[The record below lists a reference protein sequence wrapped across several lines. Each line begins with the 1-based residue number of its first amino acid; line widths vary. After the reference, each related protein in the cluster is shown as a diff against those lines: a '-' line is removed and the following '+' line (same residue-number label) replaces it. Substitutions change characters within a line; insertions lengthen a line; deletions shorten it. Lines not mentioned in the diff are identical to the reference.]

1 MASRVDAPP
10 PQPSPESLAEAVP
23 REEQPWVEYAME
35 QALLL
40 KSSADDA
47 IRTALRLA
55 ASRIY
60 EIESTALAHTQM
72 TLEMAKGYLEEYE
85 ELALTKLKEGIL
97 IAVDQPWVSCGVA
110 AGLGMVAFRG
120 PRRFLLRLPRR
131 LFMSEEVLIS
141 RAEARAKELKQSV
154 ANIIHEGK
162 KLEERAAMAENDFL
176 GGRTRLRQTGHQIQ
190 GVINTIYKIE
200 KQTSGLK
207 DIIGELPR
215 KDASVL
221 RSKVS
226 SLTSEL
232 KNEKKVLSKA
242 ITKITGYGIPI

>member
-1 MASRVDAPP
+1 MTASAAAPP
-10 PQPSPESLAEAVP
+10 PQPPPESLTEVVP
-23 REEQPWVEYAME
+23 REEQPWVKYAIE
-35 QALLL
+35 QALLI
-40 KSSADDA
+40 KSTTDDA
-47 IRTALRLA
+47 VRTAARRASSRL
-55 ASRIY
+55 SDIG
-60 EIESTALAHTQM
+60 STASAHSQM
-72 TLEMAKGYLEEYE
+72 TLEMAKGYMEEYD
-85 ELALTKLKEGIL
+85 ELAVTKLKEGIL
-97 IAVDQPWVSCGVA
+97 IAAGHPWVSCGVA

-120 PRRFLLRLPRR
+120 PRHFLLRLPRR
-131 LFMSEEVLIS
+131 LFMNEEVLLS
-141 RAEARAKELKQSV
+141 RAETRANELRHSV
-154 ANIIHEGK
+154 ANMIHEGK

-176 GGRTRLRQTGHQIQ
+176 GGRTRLRQAGHQIQ

-200 KQTSGLK
+200 KQTRGLK

-242 ITKITGYGIPI
+242 ISKITGYGIPV